1 MGADDKRDKIK
12 ILQVSNISVTA
23 TKDQIFT
30 MFQYIGRIEEM
41 KVYPSDM
48 NITSSTTSK
57 CAFIKY
63 DDDRA
68 VEVGQHLTNTVLI
81 DRAIVCAPFLQST
94 IPDEATFINSGGPVT
109 AGQRQLP
116 PHVTNKV
123 QELEDGSSVVTA
135 SFFRAN
141 IARFIVFGPSK
152 RFVG

>member
-1 MGADDKRDKIK
+1 MH
-12 ILQVSNISVTA
+12 LHCLVQ
-23 TKDQIFT
+23 
-30 MFQYIGRIEEM
+30 
-41 KVYPSDM
+41 VYPSDM

-123 QELEDGSSVVTA
+123 QELEDGSSVVTE
-135 SFFRAN
+135 
-141 IARFIVFGPSK
+141 
-152 RFVG
+152 